1 MSSPKDRPE
10 TVDLSALTAD
20 PNNARRHDERNLEM
34 ITDAL
39 QDVGAARSIVID
51 EHGTVLAGNATVQA
65 AARAGIEKVLIVDVD
80 GKTLLAARRRGLD
93 PTQKVKLA
101 IYDNRA
107 AELAEW
113 DPDVLA
119 RLRDEFPD
127 FDVDEFWDAREF
139 AQVMEDLGEAP
150 TGQSAADAIPPLRAT
165 GIKAGDVFRLGN
177 HRLLCGDSTNPAHVT
192 GLFAGAVP
200 FLMVTDPPYGV
211 EYDPTWRNR
220 VGVSQSER
228 SGAVANDDRADWSEA
243 WRLFPGDV
251 AYVWH
256 AGIYSSV
263 VEASLVATGF
273 DPRAQIIWR
282 KPRFV
287 LSRGHYHW
295 QHEPCWYAVRRGAQ
309 AKWTGRRDQSTVWN
323 LATFLRCN
331 HCGAV
336 LTDASEVS
344 PSTVWEIE
352 HKDETGVTRHG
363 TQKPVEC
370 MERPM
375 RNHGGRGDAVYEPFS
390 GSGSTL
396 IAAERQRRACFA
408 IELTPAYV
416 QMAID
421 RWEQYTGQHAEKVG
435 EIR

>member
-1 MSSPKDRPE
+1 
-10 TVDLSALTAD
+10 
-20 PNNARRHDERNLEM
+20 M

-39 QDVGAARSIVID
+39 QEVGAARSIVID
-51 EHGTVLAGNATVQA
+51 EEGTILAGNATVEA
-65 AARAGIEKVLIVDVD
+65 AARAGIEKVLVVDVD
-80 GKTLLAARRRGLD
+80 GRTLVAVRRRDLA
-93 PTQKVKLA
+93 PEQKVKLSV
-101 IYDNRA
+101 YDNRA

-113 DPDVLA
+113 DPAVLA
-119 RLRDEFPD
+119 RLQQEFPD
-127 FDVDEFWDAREF
+127 FDIHAFWDAREF
-139 AQVMEDLGEAP
+139 DQVMEGLGESAP
-150 TGQSAADAIPPLRAT
+150 GFTDPDAIPPLRGT
-165 GIKAGDVFRLGN
+165 DIMPGDVFRLGA
-177 HRLLCGDSTNPAHVT
+177 HRLLCGDSTNPAHVAA
-192 GLFAGAVP
+192 LFAGAVP

-220 VGVSQSER
+220 AGVSESLR
-228 SGAVANDDRADWSEA
+228 TGAVANDDRADWSDA

-263 VEASLVATGF
+263 VESSLVATGF
-273 DPRAQIIWR
+273 EPRAQIIWR

-295 QHEPCWYAVRRGAQ
+295 QHEPCWYAVRRGAA
-309 AKWTGRRDQSTVWN
+309 AKWTGRRNQSTVWN

-336 LTDASEVS
+336 LAEAADVS
-344 PSTVWEIE
+344 ASTVWDIE
-352 HKDETGVTRHG
+352 HADETGVTRHG

-370 MERPM
+370 MERPL

-408 IELTPAYV
+408 IELTPGYV

-421 RWEQYTGQHAEKVG
+421 RWEHYTGQKA
-435 EIR
+435 